1 MAIARPIIANLE
13 LHEKDVSKEVPHC
26 FQCTLVVMAVAVV
39 ASFLF
44 GMAIGQGWFSP
55 KAAQDHPAKMCICH
69 LVPNARIPILKQQA
83 TEKASLMTM
92 MTSLM
97 IFPGQLQ

>member
-13 LHEKDVSKEVPHC
+13 LHEKDVCSLWHC

-55 KAAQDHPAKMCICH
+55 KAAQDHPAKRCICH